1 MRTFARPLFLIVAAI
16 LTAPSPAP
24 AQTAQRGRLTI
35 TVADPSGAVIP
46 NVVVTLVGL
55 EPATTAA
62 TVPQA
67 KTTDKG
73 FVIFEDLAVGRYSV
87 RAEFPGFQMGL
98 LRDIRVN
105 RGDNKHVVVL
115 ALPSL
120 AESVEVGAAN
130 QAADRASRAF
140 GLTVTEEQIQALSD
154 DPDEM
159 ARQLADISGPGAIV
173 RIDSFEGQ
181 QLPPKSQ
188 IKSIHVTRDQFAA
201 ETEQPGS
208 TFVDVITQ
216 PGIGPI
222 RGTANG
228 SFRDDSMSARSQF
241 TPTKSPEQI
250 RGYGFNIGGA
260 LINQVSNFSLA
271 VGGQN
276 NFTTPNL
283 NVALPSGTRFDV
295 LNLRQPFTNV
305 NVNGLLDYALTKDQT
320 LRFGYSQNNNARSNQ
335 GSAPTCRSGRSS
347 RTTTGISFARSKP
360 GRSGGGPSSTR
371 A

>member
-1 MRTFARPLFLIVAAI
+1 
-16 LTAPSPAP
+16 
-24 AQTAQRGRLTI
+24 
-35 TVADPSGAVIP
+35 
-46 NVVVTLVGL
+46 
-55 EPATTAA
+55 
-62 TVPQA
+62 
-67 KTTDKG
+67 
-73 FVIFEDLAVGRYSV
+73 VGRYSV
-87 RAEFPGFQMGL
+87 RAEFPGFEMGL
-98 LRDIRVN
+98 LRDFRVN

-115 ALPSL
+115 ALQAL
-120 AESVEVGAAN
+120 AESVTVGAAN

-140 GLTVTEEQIQALSD
+140 GLTVTQEQIQALSD

-159 ARQLADISGPGAIV
+159 ARQLSDIGGTGAIV

-222 RGTANG
+222 RGGANA

-241 TPTKSPEQI
+241 TPTKGPEQI

-260 LINQVSNFSLA
+260 LIPQVSNFSIA
-271 VGGQN
+271 VNGQN
-276 NFTTPNL
+276 NYTTPNL
-283 NVALPSGTRFDV
+283 NVALPSGQRFDV
-295 LNLRQPFTNV
+295 LNMRQPFNNV
-305 NVNGLLDYALTKDQT
+305 NLNGLFDYALTRDQT

-335 GSAPTCRSGRSS
+335 GWAPTTFRSARSDP
-347 RTTTGISFARSKP
+347 TTAGISFARSKR
-360 GRSGGGPSSTR
+360 GRSAGGRSSTR